1 MAGVM
6 AVCFVLTFLLYPR
19 GRAREHAELG
29 AAEPGAAA
37 PLAG

>member
-1 MAGVM
+1 MAAVL

-19 GRAREHAELG
+19 GRASEHAELG
-29 AAEPGAAA
+29 AGEPEAAA